1 MDIRLSKAL
10 LLAMVAGSLTACS
23 GSGDS
28 SSNGNAT
35 TDKNAK
41 NISGEAVKGILSGA
55 VVTAKS
61 INGETEFGTTRTNT
75 DGTYT
80 LERLN
85 LGTGPVLVE
94 LTTDSET
101 QMTCDSATGCTRNG
115 TTTKF
120 GDKFSF
126 DDPDFELSAIL
137 PGIDATRSNARLMV
151 TPVTHMAAQRVTVS
165 GATTTEE
172 IEGIN
177 RATAKLLGLDDVD
190 ITSIA
195 PSDITSADSSTDDS
209 AARKYGALVAAFS
222 TLAEES
228 DGDIAATVEKIA
240 DDFASDGA
248 FKANTT
254 VEGELGLADIFEAAT
269 ESAQAAEEAGVDLG
283 ETGTDLALETTKA
296 ELAPA
301 DSQVKPE
308 EEDAT
313 PVNQLTE
320 SEAIEQ
326 GIALLEDLNNW
337 YQALT
342 NDNVKLKGD
351 MYEEHLKAAADL
363 EPAFDEASEII
374 EDWYALIVTEDTFCV
389 DGSEPQQDCSDFET
403 ETKPGPLLDS
413 TIITSILIEHA
424 EYLEANHDSTL
435 APNDDGTFSISTN
448 DFEEDELFDLAIF
461 DLLED
466 DDALAEGAEIV
477 ATYSLDDNKI
487 TSIEFFGIGAEIKL
501 ASEGNPVNLTYT
513 QRDNIVEYNLD
524 GLSAVELDGS
534 DSLSGDL
541 SINFTF
547 NSAQDAADYLNARET
562 DDEIDP
568 NSFASVSIVLNG
580 GVVIDNQKAAISF
593 TAELSGEGEQ
603 SKKRNIVASLNVNT
617 DPDNNDESKFN
628 GEFRLIGKTDYQQSG
643 TAQDGFDALFS
654 NITGTLSFTGNLAA
668 TLENEVETE
677 EDESESESA
686 PSTLTF
692 TGSASISLDGAN
704 SDEKE
709 LGFESEKIRLT
720 GNLKLVNNTGAES
733 TTTSFS
739 GEATTGY
746 RAIKDSKG
754 ERLVIENNSVL
765 SLESVVLKGDLSTE
779 SEKDGSAK
787 LSITGILNVNDFDS
801 FAVDLPE
808 LPEEGD
814 IFKVQGSIREV
825 NANTANLVFD
835 LSIAEQFT
843 NASGIAVE
851 EENVYAIYPV
861 SVTREFISDD
871 DSISEEPDVE
881 EPGTEEPGTEEPS
894 TEEPGT
900 EEPGTEEPGGQ
911 GYYIV
916 TIRFNDG
923 YEYEEHFS
931 EEDPAATG
939 DIRDITKTLLDEY
952 LSYYGAFIDITKS
965 TDTVEI
971 FAGTN
976 GEPTTI
982 NEDYQFDLEVE
993 IFDVYVDAD
1002 ELVRESETDDNY
1014 RKASIG
1020 LSIDAEATGLDKAE
1034 IRIIAIRTSDN
1045 DFAGSAQLSYNN
1057 VDSSTIRSLSMDL
1070 DSGAKITD
1078 TNKNYLTIKNADSE
1092 MIITATCISDAEDSD
1107 VCEEDTLE
1115 FAGTVTVG
1123 DFTVGTLESRDG
1135 IPVFTFGNNE
1145 KRRILIPNFLVEDAG
1160 E

>member
-10 LLAMVAGSLTACS
+10 LLAMVAGSLTACG

-35 TDKNAK
+35 TDNNAK
-41 NISGEAVKGILSGA
+41 NISGEAVKGVLSGA

-61 INGETEFGTTRTNT
+61 INGETEFGITRTNT

-120 GDKFSF
+120 GEKFPF
-126 DDPDFELSAIL
+126 DDPNFKLSAIL
-137 PGIDATRSNARLMV
+137 PGIDATTSNARLMV

-254 VEGELGLADIFEAAT
+254 IEGELGLADIFEAAT

-296 ELAPA
+296 EVAPA

-313 PVNQLTE
+313 PVKQLTE

-326 GIALLEDLNNW
+326 GIALLEDLNTW

-342 NDNVKLKGD
+342 NENVKLKGN
-351 MYEEHLKAAADL
+351 MYEEHLNAAADL
-363 EPAFDEASEII
+363 LPAFEETSEAIQAWNTLVVER
-374 EDWYALIVTEDTFCV
+374 ETYCAYAF
-389 DGSEPQQDCSDFET
+389 DGVCYEFET
-403 ETKPGPLLDS
+403 YTAPGPLFDS
-413 TIITSILIEHA
+413 IILASILIEHA
-424 EYLEANHDSTL
+424 EFLETNHGDTP
-435 APNDDGTFSISTN
+435 ADDNEDGTFTISTN
-448 DFEEDELFDLAIF
+448 DFGDEIFDLAIF
-461 DLLED
+461 DILGTEEGE
-466 DDALAEGAEIV
+466 LAEGAEII
-477 ATYSLDDNKI
+477 ATYSLDPKGKI
-487 TSIEFFGIGAEIKL
+487 SEIDFYGSGADITL
-501 ASEGNPVNLTYT
+501 ANEDEPVNITYAHENNVIEYKL
-513 QRDNIVEYNLD
+513 DNLLAIARN
-524 GLSAVELDGS
+524 GS
-534 DSLSGDL
+534 DIDIESLDGDL
-541 SINFTF
+541 SINLTF
-547 NSAQDAADYLNARET
+547 SNADKAEEYLDSRGT
-562 DDEIDP
+562 DNKIDP
-568 NSFASVSIVLNG
+568 DSFASISIILNG
-580 GVVIDNQKAAISF
+580 GVVTNDQEAEINFIAKLNPETSTSQGNAKHAVDVSLSID
-593 TAELSGEGEQ
+593 TA
-603 SKKRNIVASLNVNT
+603 
-617 DPDNNDESKFN
+617 PDNNDDAKSK
-628 GEFRLIGKTDYQQSG
+628 GVLRLIGTTEYEQTG
-643 TAQDGFDALFS
+643 TTEEGFDALFN
-654 NITGTLSFTGNLAA
+654 NIAGTLSFTGNLAA

-692 TGSASISLDGAN
+692 TGSALISLDGAN

-709 LGFESEKIRLT
+709 LGFESEKITLT
-720 GNLKLVNNTGAES
+720 GNLKLVNNTGAEP

-746 RAIKDSKG
+746 RAIKNSKG
-754 ERLVIENNSVL
+754 ERLVIENNNVL

-814 IFKVQGSIREV
+814 IFKMQGSIREV
-825 NANTANLVFD
+825 DANTATLVFD
-835 LSIAEQFT
+835 PSIAEQFT
-843 NASGIAVE
+843 NASGIAIE
-851 EENVYAIYPV
+851 EQNVYAIYPV
-861 SVTREFISDD
+861 SVTREFISND

-881 EPGTEEPGTEEPS
+881 EQGTEEPD
-894 TEEPGT
+894 
-900 EEPGTEEPGGQ
+900 GQ

-982 NEDYQFDLEVE
+982 NDDYQFDLEVE

-1034 IRIIAIRTSDN
+1034 IRIIATRTSDN

-1057 VDSSTIRSLSMDL
+1057 VDSNTIRSLSMDL